1 MSLTV
6 FLSVLMMAGLFLM
19 LLAGVGF
26 IQDRR
31 FFTSAPKEV
40 RAVVRDKEERFPGQH
55 VLGWIL
61 AIISVIIM
69 IEALVYGAWDGIRN
83 DFTFWQFFGRFIT
96 MLLLLKAYD
105 ILFFDWF
112 LLCRSNFFPHYY
124 PEVKNVLGPYLFGY
138 NKRSHVMQIILF
150 FVVSSVLA
158 GICSLL

>member
-6 FLSVLMMAGLFLM
+6 FLAVLMMAGLFLM
-19 LLAGVGF
+19 LWAGVGF

-40 RAVVRDKEERFPGQH
+40 RAVVRDKEERFPGQR

-61 AIISVIIM
+61 ALISVIIM
-69 IEALVYGAWDGIRN
+69 VEAVVYGAWDGIRN
-83 DFTFWQFFGRFIT
+83 GFTFWQFFGRFIT
-96 MLLLLKAYD
+96 MLLLLKVYD

-112 LLCRSNFFPHYY
+112 LLCCSNFFPHYY

-150 FVVSSVLA
+150 FVMSSVLT